1 MNDAVQ
7 RFFYRVQQTP
17 EREAVYDSAA
27 GRRYT
32 YGELGD
38 RARRLAAY
46 LVDEQGLA
54 PGDVVGLAA
63 ENCTAFV
70 DAFYASCLT
79 GIVITTYN
87 CRLRAVDLVPLVE
100 REQPR
105 VVFAS
110 ERHRAA
116 MEACVRMA
124 RAACVLVSIDGDV
137 ARDGRSAY
145 ERIVDGGADAS
156 RTADGSAR
164 FAARGGFGFEDPQ
177 MLVHTGGTT
186 GLPKSAV
193 LSFRAVFYNAMSELL
208 TTGMTAADCG
218 VVFLPFFHTAG
229 WNSAVLPLLLAG
241 GRIVLTDTLEPGVL
255 LRLIEQERPTV
266 GIAIEAI
273 YLRLASHPAFA
284 TTDLSSYER
293 LTNGASAISESTM
306 MAYWERGIKILN
318 AYGMTET
325 GPNNCYPPA
334 NDLSLDD
341 VRAHWGTV
349 GKPMYFNELRIVDE
363 DGREVA
369 AGEDGELWWRGPV
382 TFSGYWKDP
391 AATAEVL
398 DEDGWVHSG
407 DIGHR
412 DAEGYVH
419 LQGRKKNMLI
429 CNGENVFPIEIENA
443 LKAHPSVED
452 CRVLG
457 VPDGA
462 RGEVP
467 KALVLLREGAAFD
480 RDALER
486 FARARLASI
495 KVPRYYVA
503 LDDFPRCGM
512 KVSLEALRA
521 AHGFAGE

>member
-1 MNDAVQ
+1 M
-7 RFFYRVQQTP
+7 
-17 EREAVYDSAA
+17 
-27 GRRYT
+27 
-32 YGELGD
+32 
-38 RARRLAAY
+38 
-46 LVDEQGLA
+46 
-54 PGDVVGLAA
+54 
-63 ENCTAFV
+63 
-70 DAFYASCLT
+70 
-79 GIVITTYN
+79 
-87 CRLRAVDLVPLVE
+87 
-100 REQPR
+100 
-105 VVFAS
+105 
-110 ERHRAA
+110 
-116 MEACVRMA
+116 
-124 RAACVLVSIDGDV
+124 
-137 ARDGRSAY
+137 
-145 ERIVDGGADAS
+145 
-156 RTADGSAR
+156 
-164 FAARGGFGFEDPQ
+164 
-177 MLVHTGGTT
+177 
-186 GLPKSAV
+186 
-193 LSFRAVFYNAMSELL
+193 
-208 TTGMTAADCG
+208 
-218 VVFLPFFHTAG
+218 
-229 WNSAVLPLLLAG
+229 
-241 GRIVLTDTLEPGVL
+241 
-255 LRLIEQERPTV
+255 

-363 DGREVA
+363 GGREVA

>member
-7 RFFYRVQQTP
+7 RFFYRMQQTP

-87 CRLRAVDLVPLVE
+87 CRLRAVDLAPLVE

-116 MEACVRMA
+116 MEACMRMA

-156 RTADGSAR
+156 RTAGGSAR

-186 GLPKSAV
+186 GLPKSAC
-193 LSFRAVFYNAMSELL
+193 S
-208 TTGMTAADCG
+208 
-218 VVFLPFFHTAG
+218 
-229 WNSAVLPLLLAG
+229 
-241 GRIVLTDTLEPGVL
+241 
-255 LRLIEQERPTV
+255 
-266 GIAIEAI
+266 
-273 YLRLASHPAFA
+273 
-284 TTDLSSYER
+284 
-293 LTNGASAISESTM
+293 ASARCST
-306 MAYWERGIKILN
+306 
-318 AYGMTET
+318 T
-325 GPNNCYPPA
+325 P
-334 NDLSLDD
+334 
-341 VRAHWGTV
+341 
-349 GKPMYFNELRIVDE
+349 
-363 DGREVA
+363 
-369 AGEDGELWWRGPV
+369 
-382 TFSGYWKDP
+382 
-391 AATAEVL
+391 
-398 DEDGWVHSG
+398 
-407 DIGHR
+407 
-412 DAEGYVH
+412 
-419 LQGRKKNMLI
+419 
-429 CNGENVFPIEIENA
+429 
-443 LKAHPSVED
+443 
-452 CRVLG
+452 
-457 VPDGA
+457 
-462 RGEVP
+462 
-467 KALVLLREGAAFD
+467 
-480 RDALER
+480 
-486 FARARLASI
+486 
-495 KVPRYYVA
+495 
-503 LDDFPRCGM
+503 
-512 KVSLEALRA
+512 
-521 AHGFAGE
+521 